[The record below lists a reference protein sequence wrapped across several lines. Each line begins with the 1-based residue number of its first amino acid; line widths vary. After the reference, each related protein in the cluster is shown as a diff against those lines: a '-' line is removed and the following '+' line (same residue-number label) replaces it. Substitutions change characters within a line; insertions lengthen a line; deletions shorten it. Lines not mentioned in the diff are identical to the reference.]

1 MNHEGY
7 QRRLDLIQEV
17 LKSYGLEVADISTL
31 LILVTYTS
39 LPADVKLNHGVNT
52 VNERHAT

>member
-17 LKSYGLEVADISTL
+17 LKSYGLEVAYQPASPVPS
-31 LILVTYTS
+31 VT
-39 LPADVKLNHGVNT
+39 
-52 VNERHAT
+52 